1 MAIRAVKVDLNKLKK
16 EEFFQ
21 GKNGALYLDLVL
33 MDNRDGEDQYGNHG
47 FVKQSFPKDKR
58 TGKEPIIG
66 NFRVIFDDDKPT
78 QEAPAQSFNDADDIP
93 F

>member
-1 MAIRAVKVDLNKLKK
+1 MAIRAVKVDLNKLDK
-16 EEFFQ
+16 EQFFK

-78 QEAPAQSFNDADDIP
+78 QEPVSAPIDDDDIP